1 MAIIPLDKLI
11 EYRGNKFELTKA
23 MIELARNG
31 NSLLGPETKH
41 RGGKYVQ
48 TVIKNILDGNIKYAY
63 EETSVMEIDP
73 DAPFLKTDSTSYDST
88 PFILEVEEPEDEE
101 GSNSSEKAEIELDT
115 ENQDDDEVKAEADT
129 EVKEKK
135 TEEE

>member
-31 NSLLGPETKH
+31 NALLAPESKY

-63 EETSVMEIDP
+63 EETSIMEIDP
-73 DAPFLKTDSTSYDST
+73 NAPFLNTESNCYDST
-88 PFILEVEEPEDEE
+88 PFIPEVEEVEEEEDA
-101 GSNSSEKAEIELDT
+101 NEKAEIEDDDTDDT
-115 ENQDDDEVKAEADT
+115 ETEVET
-129 EVKEKK
+129 EVKEDVQEK
-135 TEEE
+135 EEA